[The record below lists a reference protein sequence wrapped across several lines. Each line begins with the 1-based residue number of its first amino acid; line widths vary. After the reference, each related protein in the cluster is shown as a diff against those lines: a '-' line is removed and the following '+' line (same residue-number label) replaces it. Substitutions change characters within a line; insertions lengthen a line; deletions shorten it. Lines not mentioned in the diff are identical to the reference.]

1 MKWEM
6 WETYYP
12 SIIEIYW
19 NEWNL
24 TSSFAAWLPSL
35 SFEFFHAMDLA
46 RMFPD
51 DTIIDF
57 PDAVSI
63 ILTAMQYI

>member
-1 MKWEM
+1 
-6 WETYYP
+6 
-12 SIIEIYW
+12 
-19 NEWNL
+19 
-24 TSSFAAWLPSL
+24 
-35 SFEFFHAMDLA
+35 MDLA